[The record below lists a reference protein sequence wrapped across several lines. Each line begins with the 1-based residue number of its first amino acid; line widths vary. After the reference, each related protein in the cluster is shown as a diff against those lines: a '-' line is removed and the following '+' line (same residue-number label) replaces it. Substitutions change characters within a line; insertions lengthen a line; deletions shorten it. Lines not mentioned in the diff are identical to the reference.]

1 MNKIQFEV
9 FEQKR
14 IQYDKEQAMHHHH
27 NEAMQ
32 KELQEM
38 KRKKQGSEENIK
50 DMKQNIQELEKSV
63 VHVER
68 VIAALLAEN
77 PWLEA
82 ERQIEIDQDFN
93 YDDAVKEHNQLL
105 IDVDKLRKT
114 VKVNV
119 DDHSY
124 QKLNEQYRELLAKK
138 GTL

>member
-1 MNKIQFEV
+1 
-9 FEQKR
+9 
-14 IQYDKEQAMHHHH
+14 
-27 NEAMQ
+27 
-32 KELQEM
+32 
-38 KRKKQGSEENIK
+38 
-50 DMKQNIQELEKSV
+50 MKQNIQELEKSV

-124 QKLNEQYRELLAKK
+124 QKLNEQYRELLTKK